1 MRYRL
6 VHQERRW
13 YPTDLLCRA
22 LRVSRAAY
30 YAWLRGRGRQ
40 REQADALLLKDI
52 RRVYGDHDRN
62 YGSPRVYRELRTTGV
77 SCSKARVERLMR
89 DNGLR
94 AKQAKKFKVT
104 TNSKHNLPVS
114 PNILAGRFEWEQPNQ
129 AWVGDIT
136 YVPTDEGWLYLA
148 VLLDLFS
155 RRIVGWAM
163 DKRINRQLALRAL
176 HMAAQRRRPPK
187 GLIHHT
193 DQGSQ
198 YASGDYQKAM
208 KSYGMIGSMSA
219 KGRCYDNAVAE
230 SFFHTLKVELVHD
243 RKFTSRENG
252 MSEIFKFME
261 VYYNSKRIHSS
272 LGYVSPMAYEAGAAR
287 IVLAA

>member
-1 MRYRL
+1 M
-6 VHQERRW
+6 HQERRW
-13 YPTDLLCRA
+13 YPTELLCRA
-22 LRVSRAAY
+22 LRVSRGGY

-40 REQADALLLKDI
+40 REQANAMLLQDI
-52 RRVYGDHDRN
+52 KRIYDGNDRN
-62 YGSPRVYRELRTTGV
+62 YGSPRVYRELRTAGV
-77 SCSKARVERLMR
+77 SCSKERVERLMR
-89 DNGLR
+89 ENGLR

-114 PNILAGRFEWEQPNQ
+114 PNVLAGRFEWERPNQ

-136 YVPTDEGWLYLA
+136 YVATDEGWLYLA

-163 DKRINRQLALRAL
+163 DKRINRQLTLRAL
-176 HMAAQRRRPPK
+176 HMAAQRRIPPE

-198 YASGDYQKAM
+198 YASGDYQRAI

-243 RKFTSRENG
+243 RRFASREQA
-252 MSEIFKFME
+252 MSAIFQFME
-261 VYYNSKRIHSS
+261 VYYNTKRIHSV
-272 LGYVSPMAYEAGAAR
+272 LDYVSPAEYERPALLGAA
-287 IVLAA
+287 

>member
-1 MRYRL
+1 M
-6 VHQERRW
+6 
-13 YPTDLLCRA
+13 
-22 LRVSRAAY
+22 
-30 YAWLRGRGRQ
+30 
-40 REQADALLLKDI
+40 LLKDI
-52 RRVYGDHDRN
+52 KRIYDANDRN
-62 YGSPRVYRELRTTGV
+62 YGSPRVYRELRTAGV
-77 SCSKARVERLMR
+77 SCSKDRVERLMR
-89 DNGLR
+89 ENGLR

-114 PNILAGRFEWEQPNQ
+114 PNVLAGRFEWERPNQ

-136 YVPTDEGWLYLA
+136 YVATDEGWLYLA

-163 DKRINRQLALRAL
+163 DKRINRQLTLRAL
-176 HMAAQRRRPPK
+176 HMAVQRRRPPA

-198 YASGDYQKAM
+198 YASGDYQKAI
-208 KSYGMIGSMSA
+208 KSYGMTGSMSA

-243 RKFTSRENG
+243 RRFTSREQA
-252 MSEIFKFME
+252 MSAIFKFME
-261 VYYNSKRIHSS
+261 VYYNTKRIHS
-272 LGYVSPMAYEAGAAR
+272 LLDYVSPAEYERRALLRAA
-287 IVLAA
+287 